1 MFIVKLRV
9 PFLPL
14 NFESQ
19 DMGYLWSAQT
29 FLELKKVGQ
38 VKDMVK
44 GKSGKGQ
51 VKVLG
56 RCDPFEF

>member
-14 NFESQ
+14 NFEPQ
-19 DMGYLWSAQT
+19 DTGYLWSAQT

-38 VKDMVK
+38 VQDMVK